1 MQKPRRQR
9 RRKVNRERPAVPNR
23 SPRAALWIVALL
35 MAPLMG
41 YFVWR
46 TSSAPTTSVAP
57 SITPSN
63 EVARVDTSRDKR
75 SDRDESGST
84 ESEKAAEEVKKSKP
98 VSPADASVSQG
109 LAARDASPRP
119 TTTSDVSMVKAPG
132 ASQTSYVAP
141 LADAYRRIDP
151 VADGWETEAFHES
164 SSKQLEKLNNLFV
177 ASLDDELAATLA
189 VDQFACADLHPDGMQ
204 DVFQDDALHV
214 QRASAMDNNP
224 SNATD
229 TSMPSFRGPQGLL
242 AAIQQ
247 FRQLYVGGKIER
259 VKLKPFRVAKR
270 DDGHVATTLYFQSF
284 GKVESG
290 SLQVN
295 ATWNLTWVSEGD
307 RLPMLLSI
315 QLEAYETVH
324 YRGTDDQL
332 FSDCTKSVLGE
343 TDAYNKQFLWSTD
356 HWRARL
362 PRDLGLD
369 VVGNH
374 GLAVGDVNGDHLDD
388 LYVCQQG
395 GLPNRLF
402 LQNPDGT
409 LRDGTAESG
418 ADWLDYCASALLV
431 DFDNDGDR
439 DLAVAQE
446 WRILMMSNDG
456 QGHFQLEFGT
466 STEAQ
471 SYSLAAADYDR
482 DGDVD
487 VYVCGYNPTASTLRR
502 GAMGE
507 PMPYHDANNGG
518 RNMLLRN
525 DGNWLY
531 TDVTADV
538 GLNENNTRF
547 SFAAAW
553 EDYDNDGDPDLYVA
567 NDYGRNNLYK
577 NNDGQFDDIA
587 AELNVEDMSSGMSAN
602 WGDFNRDG
610 WMDLYVSNMFSAAG
624 NRITYQRQF
633 KSDADATVREQYQ
646 RLARGN
652 TLFLNTQGGFRD
664 VSEDAGVTM
673 GRWSWGSRFADING
687 DGWQDLLVANGFITT
702 EDSGDL

>member
-1 MQKPRRQR
+1 M
-9 RRKVNRERPAVPNR
+9 AVPLVVYILWRSLGTHSTAVGPSNDVVHRDKSRDVRSDSNR
-23 SPRAALWIVALL
+23 SGGVATGNDD
-35 MAPLMG
+35 AG
-41 YFVWR
+41 NVE
-46 TSSAPTTSVAP
+46 SAKQPVQ
-57 SITPSN
+57 
-63 EVARVDTSRDKR
+63 
-75 SDRDESGST
+75 
-84 ESEKAAEEVKKSKP
+84 VKESKP
-98 VSPADASVSQG
+98 LSPEDSSHQHG
-109 LAARDASPRP
+109 LAAGAESPGQA
-119 TTTSDVSMVKAPG
+119 TTADVAMVKAPG
-132 ASQTSYVAP
+132 ASQTSYLAP

-151 VADGWETEAFHES
+151 AADGWETEAFHEA
-164 SSKQLEKLNNLFV
+164 SSKQLEKLTSLV
-177 ASLDDELAATLA
+177 QTSLDDAVAASLAA
-189 VDQFACADLHPDGMQ
+189 DQFGCAALYPDSVQ
-204 DVFQDDALHV
+204 DVFHDDSLRV
-214 QRASAMDNNP
+214 QRAQALTNN
-224 SNATD
+224 ALVGVD
-229 TSMPSFRGPQGLL
+229 QAEFRGPQGLL
-242 AAIQQ
+242 TAIRQ
-247 FRQLYVGGKIER
+247 FQQLYVGGKIER

-270 DDGHVATTLYFQSF
+270 DDGHVSTTLYFQSF

-307 RLPMLLSI
+307 RVPMLLSI
-315 QLEAYETVH
+315 ELEAYEAVQ
-324 YRGTDDQL
+324 YRGTDNQL

-343 TDAYNKQFLWSTD
+343 TDAYKKQFLWSTD

-402 LQNPDGT
+402 LQNLDGT
-409 LRDGTAESG
+409 LRDVTADSG
-418 ADWLDYCASALLV
+418 ADWLDYCPSALLV

-446 WRILMMSNDG
+446 WRVLLMSNDG
-456 QGHFQLEFGT
+456 RGHFQLEFGT

-487 VYVCGYNPTASTLRR
+487 VYVCGYNPTASSLRR

-507 PMPYHDANNGG
+507 PIPYHDANNGG
-518 RNMLLRN
+518 RNILLRN

-531 TDVTADV
+531 TDVTAAI
-538 GLNENNTRF
+538 GLDENNTRF
-547 SFAAAW
+547 SFAASW

-577 NNDGQFDDIA
+577 NNDGKFDDVA
-587 AELNVEDMSSGMSAN
+587 PELGVEDMSSGMSAS
-602 WGDFNRDG
+602 WGDYNRDG

-633 KSDADATVREQYQ
+633 KSDADANVREQYQ

-652 TLFLNTQGGFRD
+652 TLFLNTHGGFSD

-673 GRWSWGSRFADING
+673 GRWAWGSRFADING